1 MNRPWL
7 RDHALSVVLF
17 SLFATTLVIAA
28 IAGWFEFASQQQ
40 AHGDTPE
47 VFSADGYL
55 PFLVEQVTQNIQSEF
70 LALAVMIALAA
81 RLIHRGSAQSRDG
94 QDEKKQQ
101 IELAEQRVDAL
112 VSRRMD
118 RRRPSAG

>member
-1 MNRPWL
+1 MNRQWL

-17 SLFATTLVIAA
+17 SLFAVTLVIAA

-47 VFSADGYL
+47 VFAADGYL
-55 PFLVEQVTQNIQSEF
+55 PFLAEQVFQNIQSEF
-70 LALAVMIALAA
+70 LALALMIALAA

-94 QDEKKQQ
+94 EDEKQHE
-101 IELAEQRVDAL
+101 IELAEQRIDAL
-112 VSRRMD
+112 VSRRTG
-118 RRRPSAG
+118 RRPSAG